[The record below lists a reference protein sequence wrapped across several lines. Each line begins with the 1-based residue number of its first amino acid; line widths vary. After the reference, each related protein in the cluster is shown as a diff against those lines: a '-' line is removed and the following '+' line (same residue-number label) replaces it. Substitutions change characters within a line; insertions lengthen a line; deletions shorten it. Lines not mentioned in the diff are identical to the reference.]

1 MAEKSVEKNED
12 WENIENIFNK
22 LKESPL
28 YNLSMSSLEN
38 FHTNFLVWLG
48 NTYPKETLELLNSVL
63 LKEEQIEIKNY
74 DDIKFFSQENCGK
87 NCIFDLCVKENNN
100 IILVLENKIKS
111 YPTEEQLEKYNEGI
125 RNSNCKKILLTL
137 FPCNLELEKL
147 EWKSVK
153 YSDFLNENNPFMSNL
168 QIPSYHKKLIK
179 DYFNLIKNLDII
191 TEYDKNI
198 AHTKY
203 DMYDISKKFE
213 AINFKNIY
221 IKYRTFELM
230 NFIKKHVI
238 NNQNDTKN
246 IKFSTDFSNSNEGV
260 INIEKKYIID
270 KTNHN
275 NKKDNYDFILSI
287 QIQGSQYRY
296 CLVCLDDKQE
306 NNKKRFDFA
315 ESLKGEGYWFNN
327 TENKYTIR
335 KNNPYQEFF
344 KNSENINQYLS
355 YKPDRIYRYTKIE
368 ANIPYESIAEKVLD
382 DIKTLNNKEKEQ
394 KIIACY
400 NEIIF
405 P

>member
-1 MAEKSVEKNED
+1 MEE
-12 WENIENIFNK
+12 IFNE
-22 LKESPL
+22 LKKSPL

-48 NTYPKETLELLNSVL
+48 NTYPKETLNLLNSML
-63 LKEEQIEIKNY
+63 FSEKPIELVEGIE
-74 DDIKFFSQENCGK
+74 FFSQENCGK
-87 NCIFDLCVKENNN
+87 NCKFDLCVKKDRQ
-100 IILVLENKIKS
+100 IILILENKIKS
-111 YPTEEQLEKYNEGI
+111 YPTEEQLKKYNKGI
-125 RNSNCKKILLTL
+125 EHNKGNFSNDCKKILLTL

-147 EWKSVK
+147 NWKSVK

-168 QIPSYHKKLIK
+168 QIPSYHEELIK

-191 TEYDKNI
+191 ITEYDKNI
-198 AHTKY
+198 THTKY
-203 DMYDISKKFE
+203 DMYDISKKFK

-230 NFIKKHVI
+230 NFIKKYVI
-238 NNQNDTKN
+238 EEKRIDTID

-260 INIEKKYIID
+260 INIEKKYIIEET
-270 KTNHN
+270 KTN

-315 ESLKGEGYWFNN
+315 ESLKEKKYWFND
-327 TENKYTIR
+327 TENKYNSR
-335 KNNPYQEFF
+335 KNNPYQDFF
-344 KNSENINQYLS
+344 KGNQYLS
-355 YKPDRIYRYTKIE
+355 YKPDRIYQYKKIE
-368 ANIPYESIAEKVLD
+368 SFESNTNNLADVTYESISEQVSK
-382 DIKTLNNKEKEQ
+382 DIQTLNNKEE

-400 NEIIF
+400 KQILSQKNS
-405 P
+405 

>member
-1 MAEKSVEKNED
+1 MEEI
-12 WENIENIFNK
+12 NIEDVFNE
-22 LKESPL
+22 LKNSPL

-48 NTYPKETLELLNSVL
+48 NKHPEQTWTLLTGEQETPPN
-63 LKEEQIEIKNY
+63 
-74 DDIKFFSQENCGK
+74 IKFEAQKNCGK
-87 NCIFDLCVKENNN
+87 NCKFDLCVKEKDN

-111 YPTEEQLEKYNEGI
+111 YPTEEQLEKYNEVI
-125 RNSNCKKILLTL
+125 ENQNCKKILLTL

-147 EWKSVK
+147 NWKSVK

-168 QIPSYHKKLIK
+168 QIPSYHEELIK

-191 TEYDKNI
+191 ITEYDKNI
-198 AHTKY
+198 THTKY
-203 DMYDISKKFE
+203 DMYDISKKFK

-230 NFIKKHVI
+230 NFIKKYVI
-238 NNQNDTKN
+238 EEKRIDTID

-260 INIEKKYIID
+260 INIEKKYIIEET
-270 KTNHN
+270 KTN

-315 ESLKGEGYWFNN
+315 ESLKEKKYWFND
-327 TENKYTIR
+327 TENKYNSR
-335 KNNPYQEFF
+335 KNNPYQDFF
-344 KNSENINQYLS
+344 KGNQYLS
-355 YKPDRIYRYTKIE
+355 YKPDRIYQYKKIE
-368 ANIPYESIAEKVLD
+368 SFESNTNNLADVTYESISEQVSK
-382 DIKTLNNKEKEQ
+382 DIQTLNNKEE

-400 NEIIF
+400 KQILSQKNS
-405 P
+405 